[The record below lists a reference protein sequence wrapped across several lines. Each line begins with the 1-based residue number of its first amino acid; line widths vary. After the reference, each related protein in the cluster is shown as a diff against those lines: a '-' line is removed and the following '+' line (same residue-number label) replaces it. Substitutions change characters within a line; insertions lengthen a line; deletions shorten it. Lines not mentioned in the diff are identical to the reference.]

1 MKVILKYIVVPA
13 IVGLSA
19 ICLSAFSVADTTETV
34 YAGNPLEGVAI
45 DSMQLEDGHYVQKTE
60 DGRKV
65 VFTPDVKLQRYAQ
78 ELLDRY
84 EVPAG
89 AAVLLNSKTGRVL
102 TFAQRYG
109 KSYAAEDRNVALDS
123 SPPAASVFK
132 IVTASALLEQTDL
145 QLTSEICYHGGGG
158 GLYME
163 NLQDSATL
171 DTACRS
177 MQTALGFSINA
188 VFAKWSDRLLDR
200 SVMRQYAE
208 RFGFGKPVPF
218 DISVAPSA
226 IDIPRDRLEKA
237 RASAGF
243 WHSHLSALHGA
254 VIAQSIAQD
263 GAMLRP
269 YIVDHVEDESGNVI
283 YASSPRYI
291 GRTVEKETARLLK
304 EAMKI
309 TVDKGTARR
318 AFKDSHGNPIVPGV
332 DVAGKTGTLNG
343 EKPFRAY
350 SWFVGM
356 APADNPEVAIA
367 VLIVNEPKWRIK
379 SSWTAAQILREYFQ
393 HR

>member
-1 MKVILKYIVVPA
+1 MKTILKFIVA
-13 IVGLSA
+13 WTIV
-19 ICLSAFSVADTTETV
+19 CLSLLSVADTNDTLVT
-34 YAGNPLEGVAI
+34 GNPLDGV
-45 DSMQLEDGHYVQKTE
+45 SLEKMRLQDGRFVQNTD

-65 VFTPDVKLQRYAQ
+65 VFTPDVKLQQYAQ
-78 ELLDRY
+78 ELFDKY

-109 KSYAAEDRNVALDS
+109 KSFAAENKNVALDV

-132 IVTASALLEQTDL
+132 LVTTSALLEQTDIRL
-145 QLTSEICYHGGGG
+145 QSEMCYHGGGG
-158 GLYME
+158 ALYMD
-163 NLQDSATL
+163 NLIDSDQL
-171 DTACRS
+171 DVACRS
-177 MQTALGFSINA
+177 LQNALGFSINA

-200 SVMRQYAE
+200 TTMRQYAE

-218 DISVAPSA
+218 DISVEPSG
-226 IDIPRDRLEKA
+226 IDIPQDRLEKA

-243 WHSHLSALHGA
+243 WHSHLSPLHGA

-269 YIVDHVEDESGNVI
+269 YIVDHVEDENGNVI
-283 YASSPRYI
+283 YESSPKYI
-291 GRTVEKETARLLK
+291 GRTVEKETAEQLI

-309 TVDKGTARR
+309 TVEKGTARS
-318 AFKDSHGNPIVPGV
+318 AFKDHRGNRIVPGV
-332 DVAGKTGTLNG
+332 TVAGKTGTLHG

-350 SWFVGM
+350 SWFVGL
-356 APADNPEVAIA
+356 APAENPEVAIA

-379 SSWTAAQILREYFQ
+379 SAWTAAQILREYFEKK
-393 HR
+393 